1 MVWVLLAMLLVG
13 PVLMMKGVIE
23 LSRILDWI
31 DEGWRR
37 VRRQQPP
44 RATGVPV
51 QKLAADLRRIS
62 EHLEQV
68 DRTDPPAKAF
78 RLRAATLAYD
88 GVLLSAARTLE
99 VPAPDKPPL
108 ESIERLE
115 TEAAL
120 AQHGLVW

>member
-1 MVWVLLAMLLVG
+1 MVWVLLTLLLVG
-13 PVLMMKGVIE
+13 PVLMITGVLE
-23 LSRILDWI
+23 FSRILDWI
-31 DEGWRR
+31 DAGWRW
-37 VRRQQPP
+37 VRRSKPP
-44 RATGVPV
+44 EPTGIPV

-62 EHLEQV
+62 AHLEQV

-108 ESIERLE
+108 ESIERLQ